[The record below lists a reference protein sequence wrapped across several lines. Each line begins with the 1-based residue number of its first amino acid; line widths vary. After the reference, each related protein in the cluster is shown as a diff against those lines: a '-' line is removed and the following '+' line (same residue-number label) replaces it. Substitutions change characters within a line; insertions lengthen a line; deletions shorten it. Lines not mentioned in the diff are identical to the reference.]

1 MIILSGF
8 FSSSETG
15 MMALN
20 RYRLR
25 HLVKIKHRAAIKTDV
40 LLGRPDRLI
49 GLILLGNNL
58 VNFVAASIATII
70 GIRLLGDIGPAV
82 ATVITVVM
90 FLIFAEVMPK
100 TVAALYPEKIAFPAA
115 YILTPLMKILY
126 PGVWLINRVAN
137 TLLRLLG
144 FQASEKTDEPLTQE
158 ELHTI
163 VREAG
168 SLIPRRHQRML
179 ISILELEKV
188 AVDDIMVPRNE
199 MVAIDIN
206 DTANEITDLLYHCQH
221 NRIPV
226 FEGDIDNVIGMLHVR
241 QISRILNDM
250 DEFSPEDLKKII
262 TEPYYIPEGTQLH
275 TQLRNFQRNK
285 KRIGLVVDEYGVIQ
299 GLVTFDDILEEIVGE
314 FTTDMQDFNLD
325 IREQED
331 GAYLVDGTATIR
343 EINRQLKWNLPLTG
357 PKTLN
362 GLILEQLEQ
371 IPETG
376 TSLRVSKYTIEIT
389 QVTDNAVKMAK
400 ITAPKKISQE

>member
-1 MIILSGF
+1 MVILSGF

-25 HLVKIKHRAAIKTDV
+25 HLVKIKHRAATKTDL

-126 PGVWLINRVAN
+126 PAVWVINRVAN

-144 FQASEKTDEPLTQE
+144 IHASKKIDEPLTQE
-158 ELHTI
+158 ELRTV

-168 SLIPRRHQRML
+168 TLIPQRHQRML

-199 MVAIDIN
+199 MISIDIN
-206 DTANEITDLLYHCQH
+206 DTANEIIDLLYHCQH

-241 QISRILNDM
+241 QISRIINDK
-250 DEFSPEDLKKII
+250 DEFSPDDLKKIV

-331 GAYLVDGTATIR
+331 GAFLVDGTATIR
-343 EINRQLKWNLPLTG
+343 EINRQLKWELPSTG

-376 TSLRVSKYTIEIT
+376 TSLRVGKYTIEIT
-389 QVTDNAVKMAK
+389 QVADNAVKMAK
-400 ITAPKKISQE
+400 IAAPEKISH

>member
-1 MIILSGF
+1 
-8 FSSSETG
+8 
-15 MMALN
+15 MALN

-25 HLVKIKHRAAIKTDV
+25 HLVKIKHRAAMKTDV

-82 ATVITVVM
+82 ATVITVII

-100 TVAALYPEKIAFPAA
+100 TVAALHPERIAFPAA
-115 YILTPLMKILY
+115 YVLTPLMKILY
-126 PGVWLINRVAN
+126 PAVWIINKVAN
-137 TLLRLLG
+137 TLLRLFG
-144 FQASEKTDEPLTQE
+144 IQASEKTDDPLTQD
-158 ELHTI
+158 ELRTV

-168 SLIPRRHQRML
+168 SLIPQRHQRML

-188 AVDDIMVPRNE
+188 AIDDIMVPRNE

-206 DTANEITDLLYHCQH
+206 DTANEIIDLLYHCQH

-226 FEGDIDNVIGMLHVR
+226 FEDDIDNVIGILHVR
-241 QISRILNDM
+241 QISRILNDK
-250 DEFSPEDLKKII
+250 DEFSPEDLRKII
-262 TEPYYIPEGTQLH
+262 TEPYFIPEGTQLH

-325 IREQED
+325 IRKQED
-331 GAYLVDGTATIR
+331 GSYLVDGTANIR

-376 TSLRVSKYTIEIT
+376 TSLRVGHHTIEIT
-389 QVTDNAVKMAK
+389 QVADNAVKMAK
-400 ITAPKKISQE
+400 ITAPPKTLNE